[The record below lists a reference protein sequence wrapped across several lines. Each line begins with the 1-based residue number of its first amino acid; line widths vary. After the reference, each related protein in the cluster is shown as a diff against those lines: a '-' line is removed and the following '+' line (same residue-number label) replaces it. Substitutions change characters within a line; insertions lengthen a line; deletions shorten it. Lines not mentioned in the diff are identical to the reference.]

1 MVLIKYIII
10 IVLAVLIIYNYP
22 KLFLVIVGILA
33 GLFLIR
39 LGADIFYWGKDK
51 GNW

>member
-1 MVLIKYIII
+1 MAILKYVIII
-10 IVLAVLIIYNYP
+10 GLAVLLIYNYP
-22 KLFLVIVGILA
+22 KLFLVIIGILA
-33 GLFLIR
+33 VLFLIR